1 VGVVAARSKHAAM
14 QIDEA
19 RTDETALALPW
30 LALRNECRV
39 SKGGRRGNAR
49 PSPHDEPDDDPV
61 GKAKPVC

>member
-19 RTDETALALPW
+19 RTNETALALPW

-39 SKGGRRGNAR
+39 SKGATGQRSAVCTRRA
-49 PSPHDEPDDDPV
+49 
-61 GKAKPVC
+61 